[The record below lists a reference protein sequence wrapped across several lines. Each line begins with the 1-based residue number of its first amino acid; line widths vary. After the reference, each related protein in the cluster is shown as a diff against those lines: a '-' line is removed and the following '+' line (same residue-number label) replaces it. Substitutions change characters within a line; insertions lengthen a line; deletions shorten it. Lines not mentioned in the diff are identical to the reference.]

1 MIRKLQWVAAATIA
15 LLCAACDAHFDVPD
29 TASTAR
35 ACPLYGRN
43 SAVRYSV

>member
-29 TASTAR
+29 TAIQPGHVLCTDGTVLS
-35 ACPLYGRN
+35 
-43 SAVRYSV
+43 